1 MAQQGIRLP
10 GGGGITISGDAADKL
25 ISSADGRAAL
35 VYIYALRNS
44 DSFTEETAAE
54 ALKMT
59 RGEVGAA
66 ITALT
71 TMGLVE
77 GPAPVVELRAPV
89 TVDQDFKLLVG
100 ETQRQLG
107 TTLSSAGLE
116 SLRRIYHD
124 MGMPCEV
131 ISMLVA
137 HCAERVRMASEDGTK
152 RRVTFTQIEKEAL
165 RWSEKGV
172 TTLDAA
178 TDYLCRYAQNREKL
192 GDIRRQLNLNSRPL
206 TSAEQN
212 YIESWMA
219 LGFGTD
225 EITEAY
231 ERTLLNTGGLKWQY
245 MNKIIQSWADQGL
258 FTMADIRE
266 KDRPSQTRKKQTQDI
281 MTPGDPE
288 KDAVLRLQRMKKAK
302 EN

>member
-25 ISSADGRAAL
+25 ITSADGRAAL

-44 DSFTEETAAE
+44 DSFTEESAAE

-71 TMGLVE
+71 GLGLVE
-77 GPAPVVELRAPV
+77 GPSPVVELRAPV

-137 HCAERVRMASEDGTK
+137 HCAERARLASEGGTQ
-152 RRVTFTQIEKEAL
+152 RRVTLSQIEKEAL

-192 GDIRRQLNLNSRPL
+192 SEIRRVMNLNNRRL
-206 TSAEQN
+206 TSAEQD
-212 YIESWMA
+212 YIESWLA
-219 LGFGTD
+219 LGFGTE
-225 EITEAY
+225 EINEAY
-231 ERTLLNTGGLKWQY
+231 ERTMLNTGGLKWQY
-245 MNKIIQSWADQGL
+245 MNKIIQSWDGQGL
-258 FTMADIRE
+258 HTIADIRE
-266 KDRPSQTRKKQTQDI
+266 KDRPGQARKKQDI

>member
-25 ISSADGRAAL
+25 ITSADGRAAL

-44 DSFTEETAAE
+44 DSFTEESAAE

-71 TMGLVE
+71 GLGLVE
-77 GPAPVVELRAPV
+77 GPSPVVELRAPV

-137 HCAERVRMASEDGTK
+137 HCAERARLASEGGTQ
-152 RRVTFTQIEKEAL
+152 RRVTLSQIEKEAL

-192 GDIRRQLNLNSRPL
+192 SEIRRVMNLNNRRL
-206 TSAEQN
+206 TSAEQD
-212 YIESWMA
+212 YIESWLA
-219 LGFGTD
+219 LGFGTE
-225 EITEAY
+225 EINEAY
-231 ERTLLNTGGLKWQY
+231 ERTMLNTGGLKWQY
-245 MNKIIQSWADQGL
+245 MNKIIQSWDGQGL
-258 FTMADIRE
+258 HTIADIRE
-266 KDRPSQTRKKQTQDI
+266 KDRPGQTRKKQDI

>member
-25 ISSADGRAAL
+25 ITSADGRAAL

-44 DSFTEETAAE
+44 DSFTEESAAE

-71 TMGLVE
+71 GLGLVE
-77 GPAPVVELRAPV
+77 GPSPVVELRAPV

-137 HCAERVRMASEDGTK
+137 HCAERARLASEGGTQ
-152 RRVTFTQIEKEAL
+152 RRVTPSQIEKEAL

-192 GDIRRQLNLNSRPL
+192 SEIRRVMNLNNRHL
-206 TSAEQN
+206 TSAEQD
-212 YIESWMA
+212 YIESWLA
-219 LGFGTD
+219 LGFGTE
-225 EITEAY
+225 EINEAY
-231 ERTLLNTGGLKWQY
+231 ERTMLNTGGLKWQY
-245 MNKIIQSWADQGL
+245 MNKIIQSWDGQGL
-258 FTMADIRE
+258 HTITDIRE
-266 KDRPSQTRKKQTQDI
+266 KDRPGQTRKKQDI

>member
-25 ISSADGRAAL
+25 ITSADGRAAL

-44 DSFTEETAAE
+44 DSFTEESAAE

-71 TMGLVE
+71 GLGLVE
-77 GPAPVVELRAPV
+77 GPSPVVELRAPV

-137 HCAERVRMASEDGTK
+137 HCAERARLASEGGTQ
-152 RRVTFTQIEKEAL
+152 RRVTPSQIEKEAL

-172 TTLDAA
+172 ITLDAA

-192 GDIRRQLNLNSRPL
+192 SEIRRVMNLNNRRL
-206 TSAEQN
+206 TSAEQD
-212 YIESWMA
+212 YIESWLA
-219 LGFGTD
+219 LGFGTE
-225 EITEAY
+225 EINEAY
-231 ERTLLNTGGLKWQY
+231 ERTMLNTGGLKWQY
-245 MNKIIQSWADQGL
+245 MNKIIQSWDGQGL
-258 FTMADIRE
+258 HTIADIRE
-266 KDRPSQTRKKQTQDI
+266 KDRPGQTRKKQDI

>member
-25 ISSADGRAAL
+25 ITSADGRAAL

-44 DSFTEETAAE
+44 DSFTEESAAE

-71 TMGLVE
+71 GLGLVE
-77 GPAPVVELRAPV
+77 GPSPVVELRAPV

-137 HCAERVRMASEDGTK
+137 HCAERARLASEGGTQ
-152 RRVTFTQIEKEAL
+152 RRVTLSQIEKEAL

-192 GDIRRQLNLNSRPL
+192 SEIRRVMNLNNRRL
-206 TSAEQN
+206 TSAEQD
-212 YIESWMA
+212 YIESWLA
-219 LGFGTD
+219 LGFGTE
-225 EITEAY
+225 EINEAY
-231 ERTLLNTGGLKWQY
+231 ERTMLNTGGLKWQY
-245 MNKIIQSWADQGL
+245 MNKIIQSWDGQGL
-258 FTMADIRE
+258 HTITDIRE
-266 KDRPSQTRKKQTQDI
+266 KDRPGQTRKKQDI